1 MFKSGF
7 RHPLLPLLILI
18 SEKCELAS
26 ISTMESCTDW
36 LSKSFDQDIRVFTQ
50 AAKKEGRHYV
60 ADSEVDDLVKKSYII
75 SVILHYLT
83 ES

>member
-1 MFKSGF
+1 
-7 RHPLLPLLILI
+7 
-18 SEKCELAS
+18 
-26 ISTMESCTDW
+26 MESRTDW